1 MQNYATPQLA
11 AIPFY
16 NEKSVCRIIR
26 NGYEKHLNIINIY
39 FGLKFIWCEHTF
51 YKKFTYLCD
60 NIFANAYSVK
70 LNAINNIKALAL
82 FLFPKIANLR
92 NQHEVKC
99 NAHVFAWALLLLAG

>member
-1 MQNYATPQLA
+1 MVMRNITILSIYILDSNSSGANTHFIKNLH
-11 AIPFY
+11 I
-16 NEKSVCRIIR
+16 VC
-26 NGYEKHLNIINIY
+26 N
-39 FGLKFIWCEHTF
+39 
-51 YKKFTYLCD
+51 